1 MAITNLIN
9 TTWNIP
15 AGWTASAGY
24 GQFFFPN
31 PHLAEPIK
39 ITINETTTNY
49 MGVLIGCIH
58 GEEGSSTTLA
68 NSIAFV
74 NGNGF
79 ATLSITNSVGFTIT
93 FEDNEDN
100 EYADYTNTKL
110 ISWLEAN
117 GTLVTNTNSING
129 KDYLFQ
135 TIK

>member
-1 MAITNLIN
+1 MAITDLTN

-15 AGWTASAGY
+15 AGWTCSARY
-24 GQFFFPN
+24 GEFFFPN
-31 PHLAEPIK
+31 PDLAEPVK

-49 MGVLIGCIH
+49 MGILIGSIH

-79 ATLSITNSVGFTIT
+79 AISSITNSVGFTIT
-93 FEDNEDN
+93 FEDNEDS
-100 EYADYTNTKL
+100 EYADYTDTKL

-117 GTLVTNTNSING
+117 GTLVVNNSING